1 MRGSLI
7 WRELSWGRQQSRC
20 HRRHTIRCFPLGWK
34 SQDSGRG
41 QINPEHCSAR
51 LTGEGQ
57 YRAATARL
65 NKAAGQSFFFSLSFV
80 PNLKFDQK
88 KKKKISESVSIY
100 FLQRAALTHSIAIE
114 SVTIQMGDFIILFFL
129 HHSKSYKLN
138 NTPELLFAPHLK
150 AQCGRISS
158 I

>member
-7 WRELSWGRQQSRC
+7 RRELSWGRQQSRC

-34 SQDSGRG
+34 SQESGRG

-65 NKAAGQSFFFSLSFV
+65 NKAAGQSFFFLCHLCQIWSLT
-80 PNLKFDQK
+80 KK

-114 SVTIQMGDFIILFFL
+114 SVTIQIFF
-129 HHSKSYKLN
+129 
-138 NTPELLFAPHLK
+138 FAPQQKLQAKQHPWT
-150 AQCGRISS
+150 S
-158 I
+158 IHASFKGPVWKN